1 MVAIDVAG
9 TAHGAD
15 EQYEQVVVDAF
26 KASLKKLKI
35 SAKLVTI
42 SKNKMLITT
51 ILEKHFYLLTNDK
64 AS

>member
-51 ILEKHFYLLTNDK
+51 ILEKTFL
-64 AS
+64 ASHQR